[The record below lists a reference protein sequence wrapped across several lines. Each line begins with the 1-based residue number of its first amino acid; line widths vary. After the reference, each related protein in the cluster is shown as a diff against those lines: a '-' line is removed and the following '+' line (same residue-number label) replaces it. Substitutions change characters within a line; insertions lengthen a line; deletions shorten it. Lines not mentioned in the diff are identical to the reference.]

1 MNFEHLVIVN
11 EPSNPL
17 IQNLSREDL
26 WFGLLCRV
34 EEPSLFL
41 PGLERCTILS
51 RAETSLAREL
61 HFGQAVIRDR
71 VRLVPMSSVTFE
83 SDRTDEHAGGSLTIS
98 IEEPEPNALM
108 LRFVYRTTLPDGEG
122 ADGRYAGFVRSAY
135 HESDLDTVR
144 VIRRLLADG
153 ERPDPH

>member
-1 MNFEHLVIVN
+1 MKFEHLVIVN

-17 IQNLSREDL
+17 IQDLSREDL

-34 EEPSLFL
+34 EEPCLFL
-41 PGLERCTILS
+41 PGLNRCTILS
-51 RAETSLAREL
+51 REDTALAREL
-61 HFGQAVIRDR
+61 HFGQVVVRDR

-83 SDRTDEHAGGSLTIS
+83 SDRTEAHAGGSLTIS
-98 IEEPEPNALM
+98 IEEPEPDALM

-144 VIRRLLADG
+144 VIRQLLAG
-153 ERPDPH
+153 GGVQEPH